1 MLFNGIYVY
10 IMIYVYEIEII
21 DFIESINFCS
31 WFLILICCKK
41 LNISVYDKK
50 VFFFFRK

>member
-41 LNISVYDKK
+41 LKISVYDKK